1 MDVYEAGLASKA
13 EESFGDMYGMD
24 VGEERSRRQTRYCTS
39 NLYFTCS

>member
-24 VGEERSRRQTRYCTS
+24 VGEEEANEVLHLQSVVY
-39 NLYFTCS
+39 L